1 LHPIS
6 RYTLGNKK
14 PLGLKFITSKCENMM
29 DAIPKNQNSSIQ
41 VTYHVKQHN
50 IKTYILSGQDI
61 FFNMDYREFTA
72 LVLQAKNE

>member
-1 LHPIS
+1 
-6 RYTLGNKK
+6 
-14 PLGLKFITSKCENMM
+14 M